1 MRPRRLLPLL
11 ALLFSIK
18 HSTSQRPTEDIF
30 RNLFPIQPP
39 HCSRTPIVI
48 AQASTSANA
57 AISRGGMQMQFYIG
71 LHTTVCFRLEE
82 GVPVSSNKSDHL
94 FQQQTQPA
102 SSWLHTIRLDRL
114 EHHHPVTQRYQ
125 FGIPEV
131 RADCICECNAASDKC
146 TAETHQYTQCPED
159 ANRDFLTSCYR
170 TFLPNQSPI
179 GCPAGSNAKLCC
191 DVKFRPYRN
200 QTYTAVKLEQPS
212 TFATFVY
219 TAYDYS
225 NGRWIE
231 KDRSTI
237 RSQLDGGTQ
246 DRYLDSLGRI
256 ALSVSAGGRASH
268 QLETG
273 MYFANSNPGGEMDEL
288 RKQPLNEITDNNFDR
303 LGWYRMDDSGRF
315 HVNNGIVKMEEI
327 HKAKVKNCHDQ
338 TYRSI
343 IDAKNY
349 MPGNFN
355 LSRPLEM
362 VYPWIQSARIYDGS
376 QRQVIVTHAEGTNLH
391 ITLQVNGDN
400 DGHRLVF
407 FHNASRISD
416 FTGTI
421 IVDSRSNRYF
431 NVTVYGASGKIN
443 GAVKYSTERD
453 SDEIFS
459 FTTYVHDLNAANRSM
474 IIPLPAVVE
483 SGPRMICM
491 YADEQREEQAVCR
504 IVLYH
509 ETPLEVDIEH
519 NTWHEMVGSC
529 PTCNQI
535 NLTGLSKYL
544 NPMSWVNGVSSLGE
558 FVMMATDILV
568 YVCVLVVIYVVLTK
582 IVIPICKCWICPMY
596 IMSQSRPKSKRREK
610 SKRGD
615 DDEGMRV

>member
-1 MRPRRLLPLL
+1 MHTNHIVERSPL
-11 ALLFSIK
+11 AGKDSD
-18 HSTSQRPTEDIF
+18 SD
-30 RNLFPIQPP
+30 
-39 HCSRTPIVI
+39 
-48 AQASTSANA
+48 ANA
-57 AISRGGMQMQFYIG
+57 AISRGGMQMQFYLG

-82 GVPVSSNKSDHL
+82 GVTDPLDHDH
-94 FQQQTQPA
+94 QPSRNQVA
-102 SSWLHTIRLDRL
+102 SSWLYTIRLDRL

-131 RADCICECNAASDKC
+131 KADCICECNAASESC
-146 TAETHQYTQCPED
+146 TAESHQYTQCPED
-159 ANRDFLTSCYR
+159 PKRDFLTSCYR

-179 GCPAGSNAKLCC
+179 GCPTGSNAKLCC

-200 QTYTAVKLEQPS
+200 QTYTAVKLEQPT

-219 TAYDYS
+219 TAYDYN

-246 DRYLDSLGRI
+246 ERYVDSLRRI
-256 ALSVSAGGRASH
+256 ALSVSSGGRTTH

-273 MYFANSNPGGEMDEL
+273 MYFANSNPGGEMEEL

-303 LGWYRMDDSGRF
+303 LGWYRMDENGKF

-327 HKAKVKNCHDQ
+327 HKAKVKNCHEQ

-343 IDAKNY
+343 INAKNY
-349 MPGNFN
+349 LPGNFN

-376 QRQVIVTHAEGTNLH
+376 QRQVIVTHAEGSNLH
-391 ITLQVNGDN
+391 VTLQVHGEA
-400 DGHRLVF
+400 DGNRLVF

-431 NVTVYGASGKIN
+431 NVTMYGASGKIN
-443 GAVKYSTERD
+443 GAVKYSTERN

-459 FTTYVHDLNAANRSM
+459 FTTYVHDLNASNRSM
-474 IIPLPAVVE
+474 IIPMPAIVD
-483 SGPRMICM
+483 SGSRMICM

-504 IVLYH
+504 IIQYY
-509 ETPLEVDIEH
+509 ETPLETFAFTSGEPRPF
-519 NTWHEMVGSC
+519 HE
-529 PTCNQI
+529 
-535 NLTGLSKYL
+535 SKFFRFL

-558 FVMMATDILV
+558 FVMMATDVLV
-568 YVCVLVVIYVVLTK
+568 YVCVLVVVYVVLTK

-596 IMSQSRPKSKRREK
+596 IMSHSESKSK
-610 SKRGD
+610 KRQKAHQRTSNEGD
-615 DDEGMRV
+615 VRV